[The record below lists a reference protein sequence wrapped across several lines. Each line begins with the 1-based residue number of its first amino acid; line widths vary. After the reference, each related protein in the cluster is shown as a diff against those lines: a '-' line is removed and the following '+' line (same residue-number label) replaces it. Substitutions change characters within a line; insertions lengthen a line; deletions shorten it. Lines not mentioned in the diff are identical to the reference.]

1 MFPSSDPLTS
11 DEGFILQDLG
21 QKNKEMIHV
30 MEKMIKQI
38 GNVEVDGEVY
48 IHTPDQDDVASMKG
62 KR

>member
-1 MFPSSDPLTS
+1 
-11 DEGFILQDLG
+11 
-21 QKNKEMIHV
+21 MIHV